1 MSLVGIHC
9 HLGSTI
15 KDVGIF
21 RDAATLMM
29 EFVKQIRDEGFQLE
43 YLNIGGG
50 LGIDYERKKEEE
62 IPTPMDLIDSI
73 RDLIKD

>member
-1 MSLVGIHC
+1 MVGIHC

-15 KDVGIF
+15 KDIGIF

-29 EFVKQIRDEGFQLE
+29 EFVKQIRNEGFHLE

-50 LGIDYERKKEEE
+50 LGIDYERNKEEE
-62 IPTPMDLIDSI
+62 IPTPMNLIDSI